1 MNSWNERFR
10 REDYV
15 YGTNPNVFIA
25 DMHKKL
31 KLTGEALAIAEGEG
45 RNAVFLAREGMNV
58 TVWDY
63 AESGLEKANRLARTN
78 DVQLKT
84 ELVDLEEAGW
94 AENQWDEI
102 VCVFGH
108 FPKELRMKTLKGVKA
123 AVKPGGYFLSE
134 VYSPYQI
141 PYRSGGPQDQQFL
154 YTPEEFLELFTD
166 WRIVHF
172 FMGEV
177 FRQEG
182 EGHQGLSHVIQFAGQ
197 KPADLM
203 KQSEQG

>member
-15 YGTNPNVFIA
+15 YGTDPNVFIA

-31 KLTGEALAIAEGEG
+31 DLTGDALVIAEGEG

-63 AESGLEKANRLARTN
+63 AESGLEKANRLARVN

-84 ELVDLEEAGW
+84 ELVNLEEARW
-94 AENQWDEI
+94 TANQWDEI

-108 FPKELRMKTLKGVKA
+108 FPKELRMKTLEGVKA

-141 PYRSGGPQDQQFL
+141 PYRSGGPQNQQFL
-154 YTPEEFLELFTD
+154 YAPEEFLEPFAD
-166 WRIVHF
+166 WRIIHF

-177 FRQEG
+177 FRKEG
-182 EGHQGLSHVIQFAGQ
+182 EGHEGLSHVIQFAGQ
-197 KPADLM
+197 KPVD
-203 KQSEQG
+203 S

>member
-15 YGTNPNVFIA
+15 YGTDPNVFIA

-31 KLTGEALAIAEGEG
+31 DLTGEALAIAEGEG

-63 AESGLEKANRLARTN
+63 AESGLAKANRLARAN

-84 ELVDLEEAGW
+84 ELVDLEEARW
-94 AENQWDEI
+94 TENQWDEI

-108 FPKELRMKTLKGVKA
+108 FPKELRMKTLEGVKA

-154 YTPEEFLELFTD
+154 YGPEEFLELFAD

-177 FRQEG
+177 FRKEG

-197 KPADLM
+197 KPAD
-203 KQSEQG
+203 S

>member
-1 MNSWNERFR
+1 MNVWNERFR

-15 YGTNPNVFIA
+15 YGTEPNVFIA
-25 DMHKKL
+25 DMHGKL
-31 KLTGEALAIAEGEG
+31 EITGKALAIAEGEG
-45 RNAVFLAREGMNV
+45 RNAVFLAQKGMDV

-63 AESGLEKANRLARTN
+63 AESGLEKAKRLAKAK

-84 ELVDLEEAGW
+84 ERIDLEEARW
-94 AENQWDEI
+94 AENHWDEI

-154 YTPEEFLELFTD
+154 YTPDEFLELFGD

-182 EGHQGLSHVIQFAGQ
+182 EGHKGLSHVIQFAGQ
-197 KPADLM
+197 KPSD
-203 KQSEQG
+203 S